1 MALEESGEIKNE
13 MKRRRTGPHFCPGS
27 QRRGT
32 LMLSANT
39 PSGFT
44 SSEHFPL
51 RIIEGETSPGGPGGK
66 TSPSK
71 AGGVSSGP
79 GVPVRS
85 LVRKRLSHMPRRQK
99 KKKQKNT
106 IKGSTVV
113 TNSVKTLKMIDIVV
127 HIHNG
132 ILRNR

>member
-1 MALEESGEIKNE
+1 MALEEPGEIKNE

-32 LMLSANT
+32 PMLSANT

-85 LVRKRLSHMPRRQK
+85 LVRKYYPTCLADKNKM
-99 KKKQKNT
+99 KQNH
-106 IKGSTVV
+106 
-113 TNSVKTLKMIDIVV
+113 KTEAL
-127 HIHNG
+127 
-132 ILRNR
+132 L